1 MAYIQKEYT
10 MIFFI
15 IEIRTAQV
23 WKETDRGV
31 GTHEESKKRTKEC
44 VSKD

>member
-1 MAYIQKEYT
+1 MAYIQKEWT

-23 WKETDRGV
+23 WKETDKDKEVSVHTR
-31 GTHEESKKRTKEC
+31 RTRKEQ
-44 VSKD
+44 KNM

>member
-1 MAYIQKEYT
+1 MAYIQKEWT

-23 WKETDRGV
+23 WKETDKEVSVHTR
-31 GTHEESKKRTKEC
+31 RTRKEQKN
-44 VSKD
+44 V